1 MLGGRL
7 KASLAD
13 APPMTRV
20 LLPASNHSQ
29 WAESVADVVVDTE
42 GDDADLTAVVAHVF
56 DDDEVESTNENLDIE
71 GRAKMDELASR
82 KSGVNAA
89 TERLEDAGID
99 TEVRGVEHEGEP
111 ADAIVDAIDEEDAD
125 RLYMYSRKRSPAGKA
140 VFGSTLQQVIL
151 AARVPIVVVP
161 SNAL

>member
-7 KASLAD
+7 KASLAESKS
-13 APPMTRV
+13 MTRV
-20 LLPASNHSQ
+20 LLPVSNHSR
-29 WAESVADVVVDTE
+29 WAESVAEVVVDTE
-42 GDDADLTAVVAHVF
+42 AAADLTAVVTHVF
-56 DDDEVESTNENLDIE
+56 DEEEVASTNTNLDIE
-71 GRAKMDELASR
+71 GRAKVDELAIR

-89 TERLEDAGID
+89 TERLKEAGID

-111 ADAIVDAIDEEDAD
+111 AAAIVDAVDEEDVD

-151 AARVPIVVVP
+151 QAGVPIVVVP